1 MQAIVEVVLPVFG
14 LILCGY
20 FLARSPVLSEEGA
33 KGLTGFV
40 FYVAIP
46 ALLFRTVVR
55 GIKTEQLDFTI
66 VYAYFTGAAVIFA
79 VAMVIGRLLFRRSFA
94 EQALMGMT
102 SVFGNTVMLGLPLI
116 YMAFGEAGVVPVS
129 LIVAF
134 HSTLLITAT
143 TILLE
148 LSRGQRRGY
157 GVIIA
162 TALTA
167 LLRNPVIL
175 ALLAGFA
182 WVATGLTLPTVAD
195 RFITL
200 LSGAAA
206 PCALA
211 ALGASLAAYRLGG
224 DLRESAVVVGLK
236 LLAMPAVVW
245 LLCTWVFPI
254 DPLWAAVAAII
265 AAQPVGANVF
275 ILAQQYDTYTARS
288 ASAVLISTIL
298 SVLVLALMIARLA
311 PETVG

>member
-14 LILCGY
+14 LIACGY
-20 FLARSPVLSEEGA
+20 LLARSPVLSVEGA

-46 ALLFRTVVR
+46 ALLFRTVAR
-55 GIKTEQLDFTI
+55 GITTGQLDFTI
-66 VYAYFTGAAVIFA
+66 VYAYFAGAGVVFA
-79 VAMVIGRLLFRRSFA
+79 AAMVIGWLVFRRSFA
-94 EQALMGMT
+94 EQALMGMA
-102 SVFGNTVMLGLPLI
+102 SVFGNTVMLGLPLV
-116 YMAFGEAGVVPVS
+116 YMAFGDAGIVPVS

-134 HSTLLITAT
+134 HSTILITAT
-143 TILLE
+143 TLLLE

-157 GVIIA
+157 GAIVW
-162 TALTA
+162 TALKA

-175 ALLAGFA
+175 ALLAGFV
-182 WVATGLTLPTVAD
+182 WVSTGLALPTMAD

-211 ALGASLAAYRLGG
+211 ALGASLAVYRLGG
-224 DLRESAVVVGLK
+224 DLRESAAVVALK
-236 LLAMPAVVW
+236 LLALPAVVW
-245 LLCTWVFPI
+245 LLCTWVFSL
-254 DPLWAAVAAII
+254 DPLWIAVAVII

-288 ASAVLISTIL
+288 ASAVLLSTIL
-298 SVLVLALMIARLA
+298 SVLVLAVMLANLA
-311 PETVG
+311 PGAGF